1 MRLEEKVNEKL
12 KVAMKSKDKI
22 SLESLRL
29 IKSEILLKTKSGN
42 SKLNEDDELRLIQKM
57 IKQRKDSAN
66 IYDSKGRN
74 DLATSELNQIKI
86 ISQFLP
92 KQLEESDIVDIV
104 DKIIVDLNA
113 SGMKD
118 MGKVMS
124 LASQEMMGKADG
136 KTISSIV
143 KSKFFV
149 SIIF

>member
-1 MRLEEKVNEKL
+1 
-12 KVAMKSKDKI
+12 
-22 SLESLRL
+22 
-29 IKSEILLKTKSGN
+29 
-42 SKLNEDDELRLIQKM
+42 M

-92 KQLEESDIVDIV
+92 KQLAESEIVDIV

-143 KSKFFV
+143 NQ
-149 SIIF
+149 IIFVKIKLFLRFGPVVQLDRMSDFGSDGWGFESSWVTIYFQD

>member
-1 MRLEEKVNEKL
+1 MRLEEKINEKL

-29 IKSEILLKTKSGN
+29 IKSEILLLKTKSRN

-92 KQLEESDIVDIV
+92 KQLEESEIVDIV
-104 DKIIVDLNA
+104 DKIIFNLNA

-143 KSKFFV
+143 KSKL
-149 SIIF
+149 SL

>member
-1 MRLEEKVNEKL
+1 MRLEEKINEKL

-29 IKSEILLKTKSGN
+29 IKSEILLLKTKSRN

-66 IYDSKGRN
+66 IYDSEGRN

-92 KQLEESDIVDIV
+92 KQLAESEIVDIV

-124 LASQEMMGKADG
+124 LASREMMGKADG

-143 KSKFFV
+143 KSKL
-149 SIIF
+149 SL

>member
-1 MRLEEKVNEKL
+1 MRLEEKINEKL

-74 DLATSELNQIKI
+74 DLANSELNQIKI

-92 KQLEESDIVDIV
+92 KQLEESEIVDIV

-113 SGMKD
+113 SGIKD

-143 KSKFFV
+143 KSKL
-149 SIIF
+149 SL

>member
-1 MRLEEKVNEKL
+1 MRLEEKINENL
-12 KVAMKSKDKI
+12 KAAMKSKDKI

-29 IKSEILLKTKSGN
+29 IKSEILLLKTKSAN

-66 IYDSKGRN
+66 IYESKGRN

-86 ISQFLP
+86 INQFLP
-92 KQLEESDIVDIV
+92 KQLEESEIVDIV

-143 KSKFFV
+143 KSKL
-149 SIIF
+149 SL

>member
-1 MRLEEKVNEKL
+1 MRLEEKINEKL

-29 IKSEILLKTKSGN
+29 IKSEILLLKTKSGN
-42 SKLNEDDELRLIQKM
+42 SQLNEDDELRLIQKM

-92 KQLEESDIVDIV
+92 KQLAESEIVDIV

-124 LASQEMMGKADG
+124 LGSQEMMGKADG

-143 KSKFFV
+143 KSKL
-149 SIIF
+149 SL

>member
-1 MRLEEKVNEKL
+1 MRLEEKINEKL

-22 SLESLRL
+22 ALESLRL
-29 IKSEILLKTKSGN
+29 IKSEILLLKTKSGN
-42 SKLNEDDELRLIQKM
+42 SQLNEDDELRLIQKM

-74 DLATSELNQIKI
+74 DLANSELNQIKI

-92 KQLEESDIVDIV
+92 KQLEESEIVDIV

-143 KSKFFV
+143 KSKL
-149 SIIF
+149 SL

>member
-1 MRLEEKVNEKL
+1 MRLEEKINEKL

-29 IKSEILLKTKSGN
+29 IKSEILLLKTKSGN
-42 SKLNEDDELRLIQKM
+42 SQLNEDDELRLIQKM

-74 DLATSELNQIKI
+74 DLATSELKQIKI

-92 KQLEESDIVDIV
+92 KQLAESEIVDIV

-143 KSKFFV
+143 KSKL
-149 SIIF
+149 SL

>member
-1 MRLEEKVNEKL
+1 MRLEEKINEKL

-22 SLESLRL
+22 ALESLRL
-29 IKSEILLKTKSGN
+29 IKSEILLLKTKSRN

-92 KQLEESDIVDIV
+92 KQLAESEIVDIV

-143 KSKFFV
+143 KSKL
-149 SIIF
+149 SL

>member
-1 MRLEEKVNEKL
+1 MRLEEKINEKL

-29 IKSEILLKTKSGN
+29 IKSEILLLKTKSGN
-42 SKLNEDDELRLIQKM
+42 SQLNEDDELRLIQKM

-66 IYDSKGRN
+66 IYDSEGRN

-92 KQLEESDIVDIV
+92 KQLAESEIVDIV

-143 KSKFFV
+143 KSKL
-149 SIIF
+149 SL

>member
-1 MRLEEKVNEKL
+1 MRLEEKINEKL

-29 IKSEILLKTKSGN
+29 IKSEILLLKTKSRN

-66 IYDSKGRN
+66 IYDSEGRN

-92 KQLEESDIVDIV
+92 KQLAESEIVDIV
-104 DKIIVDLNA
+104 DKIIVNLNA

-143 KSKFFV
+143 KSKL
-149 SIIF
+149 SL

>member
-1 MRLEEKVNEKL
+1 MRLEEKINEKL

-22 SLESLRL
+22 ALESLRL
-29 IKSEILLKTKSGN
+29 IKSEILLLKTKSGN

-86 ISQFLP
+86 ISQVLP
-92 KQLEESDIVDIV
+92 KQLEESEIVDIV

-113 SGMKD
+113 SGIKD

-143 KSKFFV
+143 KSKL
-149 SIIF
+149 SL